1 MTFVGQPIG
10 KRKTCCTT
18 IQLTCSYMQAPGNAV
33 EGLGHSGG
41 TPGSRC
47 PPFEQPTPL
56 PPPKDNLPFRTLFVC
71 LSLGRPLS
79 LDDLLEDLSWWPSAA
94 PGRPGVSSSCLAG
107 TGKQG
112 SIPSWTRVQNW
123 PPAPNAHPCPRSSH
137 GRSNLTLL
145 HPKKCTLD
153 AMRNKLWES
162 EKYSW
167 TSTVGLSLSKCPFL
181 PPHSSHGQSDS
192 TALRGKER
200 ESEKYS
206 WTMKWKCSS
215 LHPAP
220 PKGGLT
226 WLYCIRAGKNW
237 V

>member
-1 MTFVGQPIG
+1 MLWRVLDT
-10 KRKTCCTT
+10 
-18 IQLTCSYMQAPGNAV
+18 V
-33 EGLGHSGG
+33 EELLEVVVPHLNNQHLSH
-41 TPGSRC
+41 
-47 PPFEQPTPL
+47 
-56 PPPKDNLPFRTLFVC
+56 PPKKISLSEPC
-71 LSLGRPLS
+71 LYASLLEDLSPSWKTS
-79 LDDLLEDLSWWPSAA
+79 LDDLLQLQDDRACPAA
-94 PGRPGVSSSCLAG
+94 VSLALESRDRSRVG
-107 TGKQG
+107 PECRTGLPLQTP
-112 SIPSWTRVQNW
+112 IP
-123 PPAPNAHPCPRSSH
+123 APRSSH

-192 TALRGKER
+192 TALRRKER